1 MIAIN
6 FLAFCS
12 HSKAIWASYVIVNSS
27 MTKKQ
32 IVDLCYSNPVP
43 DLEETAGETHRA
55 VKEELVLKGIFPDS
69 NSIPTGLISYV
80 IKSWGQVYDAGYADG
95 CAARNS

>member
-1 MIAIN
+1 MKSEQY
-6 FLAFCS
+6 LD
-12 HSKAIWASYVIVNSS
+12 SS
-27 MTKKQ
+27 
-32 IVDLCYSNPVP
+32 YSNSLP
-43 DLEETAGETHRA
+43 DLETTAGETHRA

-80 IKSWGQVYDAGYADG
+80 IESWGQVYDAGYADG